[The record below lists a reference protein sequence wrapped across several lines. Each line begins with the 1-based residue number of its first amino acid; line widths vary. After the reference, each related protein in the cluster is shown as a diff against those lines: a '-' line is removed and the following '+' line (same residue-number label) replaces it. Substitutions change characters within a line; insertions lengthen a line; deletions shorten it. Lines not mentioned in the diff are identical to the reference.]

1 VAVGLGWVVYREPF
15 GVVEAIAMII
25 IFIGVAIVKRSSRQ
39 SLASTLAPSAPPTA
53 QNTEL
58 NMNQKAR
65 N

>member
-1 VAVGLGWVVYREPF
+1 MV
-15 GVVEAIAMII
+15 I
-25 IFIGVAIVKRSSRQ
+25 IFIRRRDRQ
-39 SLASTLAPSAPPTA
+39 AQLTSILGQHLGAERAADA